1 MPDDQFKNRLILV
14 VDDEERMVRFIR
26 LNLEHD
32 GFKVIEA
39 FNGTKAI
46 NQVRSNLP
54 DLVLLDIMMPDM
66 DGFEV
71 LRIIR
76 ETSNVPVIMLTA
88 KGEEDDRVR
97 GLELGADDYVTK
109 PFSPRELVSRVRA
122 VLRRTETTGVSTH
135 GLIEVDERLKLDFER
150 REIWVDGELV
160 KLRPTEYR
168 LLYHLVQNAGWVV
181 THDQILAKVWGYEY
195 RDEPHYV
202 RLYINYLRK
211 KLEEDPANPKYI
223 LTERGVGYR
232 FVDFRRKDFHRKPV
246 ISLTHE
252 LTKKFFNLAGDRF
265 NRHQGQCPC
274 IYAANWQGGNGYC
287 KG

>member
-1 MPDDQFKNRLILV
+1 MLPDTQFRDRKILV

-26 LNLEHD
+26 LNLEYD

-39 FNGTKAI
+39 FNGQQAI
-46 NQVRSNLP
+46 NKLRSDLP
-54 DLVLLDIMMPDM
+54 DIILLDVMMPDL

-71 LRIIR
+71 LKIIR
-76 ETSNVPVIMLTA
+76 ETSSVPVIMLTA
-88 KGEEDDRVR
+88 KGEEDDRIR
-97 GLELGADDYVTK
+97 GLELGADDYITK

-122 VLRRTETTGVSTH
+122 VLRRTETTSGATH
-135 GLIEVDERLKLDFER
+135 GVIEVDDRLKIDFDR
-150 REIWVDGELV
+150 REIWVEGKLV

-168 LLYHLVQNAGWVV
+168 LLYHLVQNAGWVI

-195 RDEPHYV
+195 QDEPHYV

-232 FVDFRRKDFHRKPV
+232 FVDYRRK
-246 ISLTHE
+246 
-252 LTKKFFNLAGDRF
+252 
-265 NRHQGQCPC
+265 
-274 IYAANWQGGNGYC
+274 
-287 KG
+287 

>member
-1 MPDDQFKNRLILV
+1 MDQRIKDRRILV

-32 GFKVIEA
+32 GFQVEEA
-39 FNGTKAI
+39 YNGTQAI
-46 NQVRSNLP
+46 DKVRSKLP
-54 DLVLLDIMMPDM
+54 DLVLLDVMMPDM

-71 LRIIR
+71 LKIIR
-76 ETSNVPVIMLTA
+76 EVSSVPVIMLTA

-97 GLELGADDYVTK
+97 GLELGADDYITK

-122 VLRRTETTGVSTH
+122 VLRRTEATSSIH
-135 GLIEVDERLKLDFER
+135 GLIEVDDRLKLDFDR

-160 KLRPTEYR
+160 NLRPTEYR

-181 THDQILAKVWGYEY
+181 SHDQLLAKVWGYEY

-211 KLEEDPANPKYI
+211 KLEEDPSNPKYI

-232 FVDFRRKDFHRKPV
+232 FIDFRRK
-246 ISLTHE
+246 
-252 LTKKFFNLAGDRF
+252 
-265 NRHQGQCPC
+265 
-274 IYAANWQGGNGYC
+274 
-287 KG
+287 

>member
-1 MPDDQFKNRLILV
+1 MYGSSPMAESSLKNRRILV

-32 GFKVIEA
+32 GFRVSEA
-39 FNGTKAI
+39 FKGSQAI
-46 NQVRSNLP
+46 DRLRSTLP
-54 DLVLLDIMMPDM
+54 DLILLDVMLPDI

-71 LRIIR
+71 LKMIR
-76 ETSNVPVIMLTA
+76 EVSSVPVIMLTA

-122 VLRRTETTGVSTH
+122 VLRRTEAAGGSTH
-135 GLIEVDERLKLDFER
+135 GLIEVDDRLKLDFDRHEV
-150 REIWVDGELV
+150 WVDGKLV
-160 KLRPTEYR
+160 NLRPTEYR
-168 LLYHLVQNAGWVV
+168 LLYHLVQNAGWVIS
-181 THDQILAKVWGYEY
+181 HDQLLANVWGYEY

-211 KLEEDPANPKYI
+211 KIEKDPSNPQYI

-232 FVDFRRKDFHRKPV
+232 FVDFHRRKPREEV
-246 ISLTHE
+246 E
-252 LTKKFFNLAGDRF
+252 E
-265 NRHQGQCPC
+265 
-274 IYAANWQGGNGYC
+274 
-287 KG
+287 

>member
-1 MPDDQFKNRLILV
+1 MSESHFKGRRILV

-32 GFKVIEA
+32 GFHVDEA
-39 FNGTKAI
+39 YNGTQALTK
-46 NQVRSNLP
+46 VRSNLP
-54 DLVLLDIMMPDM
+54 DLVLLDIMMPDI

-76 ETSNVPVIMLTA
+76 ELSSVPVIMLTA

-97 GLELGADDYVTK
+97 GLELGADDYITK

-122 VLRRTETTGVSTH
+122 VLRRTETTSGTIH
-135 GLIEVDERLKLDFER
+135 GLLKIDDRLQIDFDR
-150 REIWVDGELV
+150 REVWVDGKLV

-168 LLYHLVQNAGWVV
+168 LLYHLVQNAGWVI
-181 THDQILAKVWGYEY
+181 THDQILSKVWGYEY

-211 KLEEDPANPKYI
+211 KLEQDPADPKYI
-223 LTERGVGYR
+223 LTERGIGYR
-232 FVDFRRKDFHRKPV
+232 FIDFRRQA
-246 ISLTHE
+246 SE
-252 LTKKFFNLAGDRF
+252 QAEGS
-265 NRHQGQCPC
+265 
-274 IYAANWQGGNGYC
+274 
-287 KG
+287 

>member
-1 MPDDQFKNRLILV
+1 MTEATFANKRILV
-14 VDDEERMVRFIR
+14 VDDEERIVRFIR
-26 LNLEHD
+26 LNLEQD
-32 GFKVIEA
+32 GFQVEEA
-39 FNGTKAI
+39 YSGKKAMDKLR
-46 NQVRSNLP
+46 QSLP
-54 DLVLLDIMMPDM
+54 DLVILDVMMPDL

-71 LRIIR
+71 LKLIR
-76 ETSNVPVIMLTA
+76 ENHDVPVIMLTA
-88 KGEEDDRVR
+88 KTEEDDRVR

-122 VLRRTETTGVSTH
+122 VLRRTEAQRGSEGV
-135 GLIEVDERLKLDFER
+135 IQVDERLKIDFDR
-150 REIWVDGELV
+150 REVWVEGKLV

-202 RLYINYLRK
+202 RLYVNYLRE

-232 FVDFRRKDFHRKPV
+232 FVDFKREQEAAEEPKPKKKSKKSKD
-246 ISLTHE
+246 
-252 LTKKFFNLAGDRF
+252 
-265 NRHQGQCPC
+265 
-274 IYAANWQGGNGYC
+274 
-287 KG
+287 